1 MTIFA
6 EVLAALVLSFVLI
19 QGYRA
24 LRGTK
29 VVGRD
34 TVTIDLFL
42 GIGAV
47 AVTVLWFRVLSTA
60 LVA

>member
-6 EVLAALVLSFVLI
+6 ELLVALVLSYVLI

-24 LRGTK
+24 LSGVKAT
-29 VVGRD
+29 GREAIA
-34 TVTIDLFL
+34 TDLFL

-47 AVTVLWFRVLSTA
+47 AVTVMWAVVLSTA

>member
-1 MTIFA
+1 MFVEI
-6 EVLAALVLSFVLI
+6 LIALVLSFVLV

-24 LRGTK
+24 LRGAK
-29 VVGRD
+29 VGRE
-34 TVTIDLFL
+34 TIATDVVL

-47 AVTVLWFRVLSTA
+47 AVTVLWLRVLSTA

>member
-1 MTIFA
+1 MFVEII
-6 EVLAALVLSFVLI
+6 VALVLSFILV

-29 VVGRD
+29 AGRETIATDVV
-34 TVTIDLFL
+34 L

-47 AVTVLWFRVLSTA
+47 AVTVLWLKVLSTA

>member
-1 MTIFA
+1 MFVEI
-6 EVLAALVLSFVLI
+6 LIALVLSFVLV

-24 LRGTK
+24 LWGAK
-29 VVGRD
+29 VGRE
-34 TVTIDLFL
+34 TIATDVVL

-47 AVTVLWFRVLSTA
+47 AVTVLWLRVLSTA

>member
-1 MTIFA
+1 MFV
-6 EVLAALVLSFVLI
+6 EVIIALALSAVLV

-24 LRGTK
+24 LRGK
-29 VVGRD
+29 KVGRE
-34 TVTIDLFL
+34 TIATDVFL

-47 AVTVLWFRVLSTA
+47 AVTVLWLRVLSAA